1 MITLPLSTRISQS
14 LSAFTRNLKQ
24 RRVYRQLSTMDAH
37 LLKDIGLTP
46 ADVEGM
52 RRNW

>member
-1 MITLPLSTRISQS
+1 MNILPLSSRISQS
-14 LSAFTRNLKQ
+14 LTAFSRSLKQ

-37 LLKDIGLTP
+37 LLKDIGLTA